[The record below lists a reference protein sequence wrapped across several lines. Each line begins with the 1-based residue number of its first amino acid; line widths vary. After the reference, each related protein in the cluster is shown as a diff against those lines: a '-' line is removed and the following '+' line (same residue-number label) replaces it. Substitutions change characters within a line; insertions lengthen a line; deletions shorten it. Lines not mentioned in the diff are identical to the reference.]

1 MGTVYIGS
9 FGIVL
14 TIIWILA
21 ASNAINLID
30 GLDGLAAGVS
40 AIALSSIFIMAI
52 MDYRIVVVYL
62 SVILVGS
69 CLGFLVHN
77 LHPSMIFLGDTGSYL
92 FGYSISIVL
101 IMSLCNE

>member
-69 CLGFLVHN
+69 CLGFLVHIF
-77 LHPSMIFLGDTGSYL
+77 HPSQNFMGDTGALYL
-92 FGYSISIVL
+92 VYFIAVVQ
-101 IMSLCNE
+101 